1 MLLHVKDTKNKGFEI
16 DISAN
21 KILDV
26 YNSKLLLTYAQ
37 LDERFHAL
45 ALILKD
51 WNKKQFPD
59 RKKRLNSYS
68 LVLMLTAFLQS
79 EKVLPNL
86 HTFEKP
92 KEVILLYK
100 KYNRT
105 ASGTY
110 RKK

>member
-1 MLLHVKDTKNKGFEI
+1 MLLQVKDTKHKGFEI

-51 WNKKQFPD
+51 WNKKQFTD

-68 LVLMLTAFLQS
+68 IVLMLIAFLQF

-86 HTFEKP
+86 QTLGSP
-92 KEVILLYK
+92 
-100 KYNRT
+100 
-105 ASGTY
+105 
-110 RKK
+110 

>member
-1 MLLHVKDTKNKGFEI
+1 LLLQVKDLKHKGFEI

-51 WNKKQFPD
+51 WNKK
-59 RKKRLNSYS
+59 
-68 LVLMLTAFLQS
+68 
-79 EKVLPNL
+79 
-86 HTFEKP
+86 
-92 KEVILLYK
+92 
-100 KYNRT
+100 
-105 ASGTY
+105 
-110 RKK
+110 